1 MALDESPSS
10 AAEAANAYETSF
22 LRNALSDYLR
32 FVNEKPGRNNSPDQ
46 ITLFPKVDAVR
57 GKRTPKEPPNLAQI
71 FLDDNPQNEFSTS
84 RFVPLMEA
92 LKEGDLEAA
101 WPLYKKIV
109 TSPCGTNPIVKSFL
123 RNNVHTELFDLV
135 MRKGSEIQDVPP
147 PIKLANDWV
156 DQNLASPTFYSQL
169 LVNSLQRGD
178 LWQIEAILRNACR
191 ISPPYKLELAYIQGQ
206 AMDQYEDSHLLS
218 APTIDNPQIELW
230 VLIYA
235 AYCYIHSN
243 SKLAANAEW
252 PPPGTF
258 LSELHHTIPQVRSL
272 PSEKK
277 LRDVLYSYG
286 FSQPFVYQ
294 VLVSA
299 LSIQEAHFF
308 TLGRMLKEDIKTAVI
323 RRDIPHLKTLYEDS
337 VKLPLFKGF
346 HYNLFLLAFAAIDY
360 IEGATKVWGD
370 MSSAGIKPTV
380 RSWNALLMGCGKARD
395 MPIFMVLWRKMIDSG
410 TVPDTYLWTTRIHA
424 LLTSG
429 HIREGIESLRE
440 MSLSPITKPNLHT
453 INVVVDGLMKRKLT
467 TEAHAI
473 LEYALSTLN
482 ITPDLITFNILLKGY
497 MAMDRIKASLQ
508 CLGFMEEND
517 IKPDVVTCTIILNGL
532 YRHSLRSG
540 IAPTASA
547 DFIMNQTDPI
557 NLSTVNSP
565 STVPE
570 EQTTLFSIC
579 TNLLQQMRSS
589 GITANVNFYT
599 VLIDN
604 LLQPPSKNIHAAL
617 DILRIMQSRGIEAN
631 TVTYTV
637 LVRHY
642 SSVSDVSG
650 IETCWRQMRERGIN
664 PDWVILE
671 ETIRG
676 YARMTP
682 PPELLEISAGTM
694 QGVAER
700 EFRLREWRDAVV
712 RRMMFW
718 LSKVDALNEGYPLAL
733 LLGDQ
738 PSTQRPPQKQNPS
751 HSVATPPEKPGENL
765 DDILPSSKLFFRV
778 STRTYKDVLGRL
790 LSEERYEMVENVL
803 EMIVHR
809 LLFPPPGFSVV
820 PDADRAKTNIW
831 NPREHLEG
839 LSGMLKVCMANGVR
853 IPEELMRRVF
863 R

>member
-1 MALDESPSS
+1 M
-10 AAEAANAYETSF
+10 
-22 LRNALSDYLR
+22 
-32 FVNEKPGRNNSPDQ
+32 NERPGRSTPDQ
-46 ITLFPKVDAVR
+46 TTLFPKADTVR
-57 GKRTPKEPPNLAQI
+57 GKRTPQKTPGPAQI
-71 FLDDNPQNEFSTS
+71 FLNDNPGNEFSTS

-92 LKEGDLEAA
+92 LKGGNLEAA
-101 WPLYKKIV
+101 WPLYKTIV
-109 TSPCGTNPIVKSFL
+109 SSPCGTNPIVRGFL

-135 MRKGSEIQDVPP
+135 MQKGGEIQDVPP

-169 LVNSLQRGD
+169 LVNSLQKGD

-191 ISPPYKLELAYIQGQ
+191 ISPPYKLELAYIHGQ
-206 AMDQYEDSHLLS
+206 VMDQYEDSHLLS
-218 APTIDNPQIELW
+218 ATTIDNPQIELW

-243 SKLAANAEW
+243 SKLAADAEW

-258 LSELHHTIPQVRSL
+258 LSELHHTIPQVRAL

-299 LSIQEAHFF
+299 TSIQETHFF
-308 TLGRMLKEDIKTAVI
+308 SLGKLLKEDIKTAVF
-323 RRDIPHLKTLYEDS
+323 RKDIPHLKTLYDDN
-337 VKLPLFKGF
+337 VKLPLFQGF
-346 HYNLFLLAFAAIDY
+346 HYNLFLLAFAAINY
-360 IEGATKVWGD
+360 VEGATKVWSD

-395 MPIFMVLWRKMIDSG
+395 MPIFMALWKKMTDSG
-410 TVPDTYLWTTRIHA
+410 IIPDTYLWTTRIHA

-482 ITPDLITFNILLKGY
+482 ITPDIVTFNILLKRY

-517 IKPDVVTCTIILNGL
+517 IRPDVVTCTIILNGL

-540 IAPTASA
+540 ITPTASA
-547 DFIMNQTDPI
+547 DFIMDQTDPI
-557 NLSTVNSP
+557 KDPINPSTINSP

-579 TNLLQQMRSS
+579 TKLLQQMRSS

-599 VLIDN
+599 ILIDN

-617 DILRIMQSRGIEAN
+617 DILRIMQSRAIEAN
-631 TVTYTV
+631 AVTYTV

-650 IETCWRQMRERGIN
+650 VENCWHQMKEREIN

-682 PPELLEISAGTM
+682 PPELLEVSAGTM
-694 QGVAER
+694 QGAAER
-700 EFRLREWRDAVV
+700 EFRLREWRDTVV

-733 LLGDQ
+733 LLKDQ
-738 PSTQRPPQKQNPS
+738 SNSQQPPPKQNQS
-751 HSVATPPEKPGENL
+751 HAAISPEKPSEPSA
-765 DDILPSSKLFFRV
+765 DTLPSSKLFLRV
-778 STRTYKDVLGRL
+778 SIRTYKDVLGRL
-790 LSEERYEMVENVL
+790 LGEERYEMAEDVL

-809 LLFPPPGFSVV
+809 LLFPPPGASASPGV
-820 PDADRAKTNIW
+820 DRTKTNIW

-839 LSGMLKVCMANGVR
+839 LSGVLKVCMANGVR